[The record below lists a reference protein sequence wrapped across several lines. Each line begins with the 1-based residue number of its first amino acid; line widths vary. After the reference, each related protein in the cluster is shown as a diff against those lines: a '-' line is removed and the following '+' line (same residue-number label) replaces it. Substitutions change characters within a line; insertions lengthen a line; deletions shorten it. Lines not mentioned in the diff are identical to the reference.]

1 MWFCLDVS
9 ENTDWS
15 FLMSPNAKGA
25 IFALLGFA
33 IFSAHD
39 VIVKYLGAHYSTFQ
53 VIFFSVLFSFP
64 MIFTMHLRERSEEN
78 LVPKHPWWSTLR
90 VITTVITGM
99 SAFYAFSVLPFAQ
112 TYAFLFG
119 MPLVITILSIPMLG
133 EKVGVHR
140 GGAVIV
146 GLIGVMVVLRPG
158 TSDLS
163 MGHIAALSAAVFGA
177 VSSLIV
183 RKIGSEERN
192 IVLLIYPMFANLI
205 IMAVL
210 MPPSYVPLA
219 LFDLGALALM
229 ALMASIASLCII
241 LAYKTGEAA
250 VVAPMHYSQMIW
262 AIIYGFLFFDELPD
276 RVTLLGSAII
286 IASGI
291 YVVFRESRKKVS
303 KTTPVL
309 RNRSRAD
316 TGIMPRISVLI
327 RGGKN

>member
-1 MWFCLDVS
+1 M
-9 ENTDWS
+9 
-15 FLMSPNAKGA
+15 
-25 IFALLGFA
+25 
-33 IFSAHD
+33 
-39 VIVKYLGAHYSTFQ
+39 
-53 VIFFSVLFSFP
+53 
-64 MIFTMHLRERSEEN
+64 
-78 LVPKHPWWSTLR
+78 
-90 VITTVITGM
+90 
-99 SAFYAFSVLPFAQ
+99 
-112 TYAFLFG
+112 
-119 MPLVITILSIPMLG
+119 
-133 EKVGVHR
+133 
-140 GGAVIV
+140 
-146 GLIGVMVVLRPG
+146 
-158 TSDLS
+158 
-163 MGHIAALSAAVFGA
+163 
-177 VSSLIV
+177 
-183 RKIGSEERN
+183 RKIGSDERN

>member
-1 MWFCLDVS
+1 
-9 ENTDWS
+9 
-15 FLMSPNAKGA
+15 MSPNAKGA

-39 VIVKYLGAHYSTFQ
+39 VIVKYLGSQYSTFQ

-64 MIFTMHLRERSEEN
+64 MIFTMHLRERSADN
-78 LVPKHPWWSTLR
+78 MLPKHPWWSALR

-99 SAFYAFSVLPFAQ
+99 SAFYAFSVLPLAQ

-163 MGHIAALSAAVFGA
+163 LGHIAALTAAVFGA
-177 VSSLIV
+177 IGSLIV

-192 IVLLIYPMFANLI
+192 IVLLMYPMFANLI
-205 IMAVL
+205 VMAVL
-210 MPPSYVPLA
+210 MPAHYVPLQ

-229 ALMASIASLCII
+229 AMMASVASLFII

-262 AIIYGFLFFDELPD
+262 AIVYGFFFFDELPD
-276 RVTLLGSAII
+276 QITMLGSAII
-286 IASGI
+286 ISSGI
-291 YVVFRESRKKVS
+291 YVVFREGRMKASN
-303 KTTPVL
+303 TTPVL
-309 RNRSRAD
+309 LNRSRAD
-316 TGIMPRISVLI
+316 TGIIPRISILLN
-327 RGGKN
+327 KNAN